1 MSDKL
6 QLVALGRLVRYAKL
20 GDSERDKL
28 KLIEHCVTLNKNMA
42 GQRATTLFP
51 EMVDFA
57 DPTAG
62 SPVSAPLAN
71 RVRPRSL
78 AEFVGQEHLVGE
90 GRVLRRLI
98 EGGGTLP
105 SMIFWGPPGTGKT
118 TLARLLAEKTDARFV
133 ALSAVFSGVKDLR
146 AAIAEARLDRR
157 RGRRTI
163 LFVDEIHRFNKAQQD
178 ALLPSVEDGT
188 VTLIGATTENPS
200 FEVISA
206 LLSRSRVV
214 VLNPL
219 SEAEVQTIVRRALA
233 DEERGL
239 GSFHPE
245 ISDRLISQLAHSS
258 GGDARMA
265 LAAIEAAVEA
275 TAPNTDNTRSITED
289 TLVEALGRAQFAYDK
304 GGEEH
309 YNLASALIKS
319 LRNSDVNAALYW
331 LARMIEGGADPIFIA
346 RRLCILASEDIGLAD
361 PQAMVQAAAAADIV
375 QLIGMPEGLF
385 PLTQA
390 TIYLARAPK
399 SNGVLRAYSAAN
411 KDAVET
417 AREPVPLHLRNAVTP
432 LMKHLGYGKDYRYV
446 HSDAEAK
453 EEMPCL
459 PEKLI
464 GRVYYDQDRT
474 TEDTEKGREKS
485 K

>member
-1 MSDKL
+1 MQDRS
-6 QLVALGRLVRYAKL
+6 
-20 GDSERDKL
+20 
-28 KLIEHCVTLNKNMA
+28 
-42 GQRATTLFP
+42 ATTLFP
-51 EMVDFA
+51 EMSEFEA
-57 DPTAG
+57 GNAG
-62 SPVSAPLAN
+62 SSTAAPLAD
-71 RVRPRSL
+71 RMRPRTLSD
-78 AEFVGQEHLVGE
+78 FVGQEHLVGE

-105 SMIFWGPPGTGKT
+105 SLILWGPPGTGKT

-146 AAIAEARLDRR
+146 AAIAEARLDRQR
-157 RGRRTI
+157 RRRTI
-163 LFVDEIHRFNKAQQD
+163 LFIDEIHRFNKAQQD
-178 ALLPSVEDGT
+178 ALLPAVENGT

-200 FEVISA
+200 FEVTSA
-206 LLSRSRVV
+206 LLSRTRVL

-219 SEAEVQTIVRRALA
+219 NEDEVEAILRRALT

-239 GSFHPE
+239 GKLKPDLADE
-245 ISDRLISQLAHSS
+245 LITRLAHSS

-265 LAAIEAAVEA
+265 LAALDAAVAA
-275 TAPNTDNTRSITED
+275 TQPNKLGLRSITAD
-289 TLVEALGRAQFAYDK
+289 TLVDALGRAEFAYDK

-309 YNLASALIKS
+309 YILASGLIKS

-361 PQAMVQAAAAADIV
+361 PQAMVQAAAAAEITK
-375 QLIGMPEGLF
+375 LIGLPEALF

-399 SNGVLRAYSAAN
+399 SNAVLRAYSAAHS
-411 KDAVET
+411 DATET
-417 AREPVPLHLRNAVTP
+417 AREPVPLHLRNAATP
-432 LMKHLGYGKDYRYV
+432 LMKNLGYGKNYRYV

-453 EEMPCL
+453 EEMSCL
-459 PEKLI
+459 PEKLK
-464 GRVYYDQDRT
+464 GKVYYEDDQTAEDRGGNR
-474 TEDTEKGREKS
+474 K
-485 K
+485 

>member
-1 MSDKL
+1 M
-6 QLVALGRLVRYAKL
+6 
-20 GDSERDKL
+20 
-28 KLIEHCVTLNKNMA
+28 
-42 GQRATTLFP
+42 
-51 EMVDFA
+51 
-57 DPTAG
+57 
-62 SPVSAPLAN
+62 
-71 RVRPRSL
+71 RPRTL
-78 AEFVGQEHLVGE
+78 EEFVGQEQLVGE

-98 EGGGTLP
+98 EGAGTLP

-118 TLARLLAEKTDARFV
+118 TLARLLAERTNAGFV

-146 AAIAEARLDRR
+146 SAIAEARLDRR

-178 ALLPSVEDGT
+178 ALLPAVEDGT

-206 LLSRSRVV
+206 LLSRSRILT
-214 VLNPL
+214 LNPL
-219 SEAEVQTIVRRALA
+219 SEKEVETIIRRALA

-239 GSFHPE
+239 ASLHPE
-245 ISDRLISQLAHSS
+245 ISDQLIQRLANSA

-265 LAAIEAAVEA
+265 LAALEAAVESTKPDKRGA
-275 TAPNTDNTRSITED
+275 RVITDE

-319 LRNSDVNAALYW
+319 LRNSDVNASLYW
-331 LARMIEGGADPIFIA
+331 LARMIEGGADPVFIV

-361 PQAMVQAAAAADIV
+361 PQAMVQAAAAAEIV

-399 SNGVLRAYSAAN
+399 SNAVLQAYSAAN

-432 LMKHLGYGKDYRYV
+432 LMKHLGYGKEYRYV
-446 HSDAEAK
+446 HSDAAAK
-453 EEMPCL
+453 DEMNCL
-459 PEKLI
+459 PEKLR
-464 GRVYYDQDRT
+464 GRVYFENDKA
-474 TEDTEKGREKS
+474 TEDIENNQKS
-485 K
+485 RS